1 MCKNTDASIGITVH
15 HPPVM
20 PPIENWYVVAC
31 TKSTG
36 TCSIYSSWENYRA
49 ESKPILT
56 TPSSSPSAAE
66 KKKKKKP
73 TVNAAKAIEVAAFPT
88 MAQTIVYIKSFDRP
102 TTKSVS
108 SSSLASSIS
117 RSTIAGERIRPSN
130 SPPDDSK
137 SSGLQDTAAGAASD
151 SDTSRGSH
159 MSHPYKRRLYKS
171 ARKIIQVIDED
182 DDCHNDS
189 TTSNDDRAAT
199 HAKSS
204 PIPIPSESPIKKRK
218 TEIGTSQSSSVPI
231 FTKRLTMS
239 QTSETI
245 DIGGPTTRTEPNT
258 SSLDALATAASKSN
272 SEKVRK
278 STTSDESNKNARTVA
293 SPSATA
299 LASPNRRTEDIIPRG
314 ATHLMSPRE
323 INLPGMAHLPEN
335 TTRRSIVASNIAA
348 RNSVNPKQYQMIMQ
362 KLKEEQEFQH
372 QQQMEQNRQ
381 RRNTSLVSS
390 LIIPK
395 VPTTFLAS
403 SLKIPEVPKGIIPAP
418 ADHQHPDQISRAI
431 TDLKS
436 SLDRKLWRLPSVPS
450 IALQSAANR
459 MSLDS
464 YPLGNFPRQL
474 EHLPQHLQAIQQQQ
488 EAMYRTSSH
497 MQGLQLQ
504 PPHNHLNHHL
514 LSSGA
519 FRHHFQQQQQQQQQ
533 QHHMYP
539 QTIDLVSSPSVTSDC
554 DHSEVTL
561 KRRNGP
567 SSRASSPARFQ
578 RNIKSPIRHEKSGR
592 LSAAEDAGERSPR

>member
-1 MCKNTDASIGITVH
+1 MELCSEGIPKTRKKMCKNTDASIGITVH
-15 HPPVM
+15 RSPVM
-20 PPIENWYVVAC
+20 PPIENWYVVAR

-36 TCSIYSSWENYRA
+36 TCSIYSSWENYLA
-49 ESKPILT
+49 ESKPIST

-88 MAQTIVYIKSFDRP
+88 MTQTIVYIKSFDRP
-102 TTKSVS
+102 TPKSVS
-108 SSSLASSIS
+108 SSSLAPSIP
-117 RSTIAGERIRPSN
+117 RNTIAGERTLPPN

-137 SSGLQDTAAGAASD
+137 SSRLQDTAAGAASD
-151 SDTSRGSH
+151 SNTSRDSH
-159 MSHPYKRRLYKS
+159 LSHPYKRRLYKG
-171 ARKIIQVIDED
+171 ARKTIQAIDEGG
-182 DDCHNDS
+182 DCHKDS
-189 TTSNDDRAAT
+189 NTNNDDRAAT
-199 HAKSS
+199 HAISS
-204 PIPIPSESPIKKRK
+204 PSPIPSESPIKKRK

-245 DIGGPTTRTEPNT
+245 DIGGPTTRKEPNT
-258 SSLDALATAASKSN
+258 NSLDALAIAASKST
-272 SEKVRK
+272 SKQVRK
-278 STTSDESNKNARTVA
+278 STTSDENNKNKAATRTVA
-293 SPSATA
+293 SPPPA
-299 LASPNRRTEDIIPRG
+299 LLGSKNRRTGDIIPRG
-314 ATHLMSPRE
+314 PTHLMSPRE
-323 INLPGMAHLPEN
+323 IILPGMAQMTEN
-335 TTRRSIVASNIAA
+335 TTRSSIVPSNIAA
-348 RNSVNPKQYQMIMQ
+348 RNTVTPKQHQIIMQ
-362 KLKEEQEFQH
+362 QLKEEQQFQH

-381 RRNTSLVSS
+381 RRNKSLASS

-418 ADHQHPDQISRAI
+418 ADHQPPDQMSLAI

-436 SLDRKLWRLPSVPS
+436 SLDRKLWRLPSVSS
-450 IALQSAANR
+450 IALQSASNR

-474 EHLPQHLQAIQQQQ
+474 QHLPQHLQALQHQYQQQQ
-488 EAMYRTSSH
+488 QASMYRASSH
-497 MQGLQLQ
+497 IQVLPLEA
-504 PPHNHLNHHL
+504 PNHHL

-519 FRHHFQQQQQQQQQ
+519 IRHHFQQQQKQQ
-533 QHHMYP
+533 HMYP
-539 QTIDLVSSPSVTSDC
+539 QTIDLASSPSVTSDC

-567 SSRASSPARFQ
+567 SSGAS
-578 RNIKSPIRHEKSGR
+578 
-592 LSAAEDAGERSPR
+592 